1 MDTQLAHLIPAL
13 KKREILAQW
22 PERDRVHLVTKQ
34 PRPDLVEVRTT
45 TGTLLGTYQRIRR
58 VGWIEI
64 G

>member
-1 MDTQLAHLIPAL
+1 MDPRARPVPAL
-13 KKREILAQW
+13 KRRQILEQW

-34 PRPDLVEVRTT
+34 PHPDLVEVRTT
-45 TGTLLGTYQRIRR
+45 TGTLLGTYQHIRR